1 MNKTQKNFRK
11 EVTKALYIEEKKA
24 KKGKG
29 AFSNNL
35 FSLRF
40 YGYNNSYDYT
50 HKPIIIRFF
59 LFALRLVFF
68 IVRITF
74 LLVMLL
80 LIIALVYVIRNNV
93 NGNTVSF

>member
-59 LFALRLVFF
+59 LFVFKLIFF
-68 IVRITF
+68 IVKITF
-74 LLVMLL
+74 LLAMLL
-80 LIIALVYVIRNNV
+80 LIIVLVYVIRNNV
-93 NGNTVSF
+93 NGSTVNL